1 MASSHP
7 QHNIFAKEILMSG
20 TDWLVLVIED
30 EAPIRRFLKT
40 ALEGQGFKLLEAAT
54 GTQGLAMA
62 ASHNPDIILLD
73 LGLPDMDGLT
83 VIRAVRDWSRTPII
97 IISARGR
104 DTDKVDG
111 LDAGADD
118 YLTKPFS
125 LEELAARLRVAIR
138 HLSQSAVGKDEPIFQ
153 TGNLKVDLAQRLVWL
168 AGQELHLTPIEFK
181 LLAALV
187 RYSGKV
193 ITHKQLLKEV
203 WGQAGEEQAHY
214 LRNYIHLLRHKLEA
228 DPARP
233 LYLRTEPGVGYR
245 LMCDE

>member
-1 MASSHP
+1 
-7 QHNIFAKEILMSG
+7 MSR
-20 TDWLVLVIED
+20 TDWVVLVIED
-30 EAPIRRFLKT
+30 EVPIRRFLKA
-40 ALEGQGFKLLEAAT
+40 ALGGQGFKLLEAAT
-54 GTQGLAMA
+54 GAQGLAMA

-73 LGLPDMDGLT
+73 LGLPDMDGLE
-83 VIRAVRDWSRTPII
+83 VIKGVRGWARTPII

-104 DTDKVDG
+104 DADKVDG

-138 HLSQSAVGKDEPIFQ
+138 HLSQSGAGKDEPLFQ
-153 TGNLKVDLAQRLVWL
+153 TGKLRVDLAQRLVWV

-193 ITHKQLLKEV
+193 ITQKQLLKEV

-233 LYLRTEPGVGYR
+233 VYLRTEPGVGYR
-245 LMCDE
+245 LKCDE